1 MQRCL
6 ARLPASLLSLP
17 SSLPFSLPLSS
28 HVNAPLRFCVRGL
41 VSPAFQCQEEWSN
54 RLSHEIF
61 DNLKSS
67 DGRFVQ
73 APLVCLSLLIFRLGE
88 LFVEM
93 DRKFT
98 MEMGGSALD
107 VDIFAQAAEGE
118 ADLEQL
124 EELLFKLR
132 RTPHTVHMTAST
144 QHAAVRAMI
153 GKGAGEEHLQ
163 HLLRMLEDHTNYGLF
178 LDKYTAVLL
187 LDKLVE
193 EGRRP
198 EGARVASQLMLQVD
212 KSYFSKDTSV
222 INQAV
227 SNFQEEDW
235 VSAGALGNV
244 ACWRY
249 LLVRSDQP
257 WAEEDVLEEE
267 EDPEDVVRVR
277 VKEGPPHFGM
287 VPNNYN
293 DDHFDLR
300 EPEMILGKTIW
311 YLNRLNSDSLSKSL
325 TFLGL
330 ALWGKIDQ
338 ALELDLPEVIGGVAE
353 EILKVSDKDAVV
365 KKLNTANTV
374 DLDVDNELLK
384 KCERSL
390 SEEEKVI
397 VEEQKAFYIQWNK
410 ERLARLEAANEN
422 QKRKEKLDNI
432 LYEKEQLSREEE
444 RLFFFDNQ
452 MELDQEKEK
461 KVAAWKRTF
470 PRRSWPGTKDYFK
483 HPKWHKT
490 PGREI
495 KTARWEKRE
504 AKKGPA
510 K

>member
-6 ARLPASLLSLP
+6 ARLLTLP
-17 SSLPFSLPLSS
+17 SSAPISS
-28 HVNAPLRFCVRGL
+28 QINAPLRFCARGL
-41 VSPAFQCQEEWSN
+41 VSPAFQCNEEWSQ
-54 RLSHEIF
+54 RLGHEIF
-61 DNLKSS
+61 DSLKSS
-67 DGRFVQ
+67 DG
-73 APLVCLSLLIFRLGE
+73 RLGE

-98 MEMGGSALD
+98 LEMGGSALD
-107 VDIFAQAAEGE
+107 VDIFAQAAETE

-132 RTPHTVHMTAST
+132 RTPHTVHTTPST
-144 QHAAVRAMI
+144 QHAVVRAMI

-178 LDKYTAVLL
+178 MDKYTAVLL

-193 EGRRP
+193 GGRRP
-198 EGARVASQLMLQVD
+198 EGARVASQLMLQ
-212 KSYFSKDTSV
+212 
-222 INQAV
+222 
-227 SNFQEEDW
+227 EEDW
-235 VSAGALGNV
+235 VAAGALGNV

-257 WAEEDVLEEE
+257 WAVEEVEAEE
-267 EDPEDVVRVR
+267 EDPEDVVRIR

-287 VPNNYN
+287 VPNNYH

-300 EPEMILGKTIW
+300 EPEKILGKTIW
-311 YLNRLNSDSLSKSL
+311 YLNRLDNDPLSKSL

-330 ALWGKIDQ
+330 ALWGKMDQ
-338 ALELDLPEVIGGVAE
+338 ALELELPEVVQEVAE

-365 KKLNTANTV
+365 KKLNSAAKVNLEV
-374 DLDVDNELLK
+374 DGELLK
-384 KCERSL
+384 KCENL
-390 SEEEKVI
+390 LAEEEKGI
-397 VEEQKAFYIQWNK
+397 VEEQKQFYIQWNE
-410 ERLARLEAANEN
+410 ERMKKINAANEKL
-422 QKRKEKLDNI
+422 KRKVELDNI
-432 LYEKEQLSREEE
+432 VYEKEQLSKEEE

-461 KVAAWKRTF
+461 KLTEWKKTF

-490 PGREI
+490 PGKEL
-495 KTARWEKRE
+495 KTPRWEKRE

>member
-6 ARLPASLLSLP
+6 ARLLTLP
-17 SSLPFSLPLSS
+17 SSAPISS
-28 HVNAPLRFCVRGL
+28 QINAPLRFCARGL
-41 VSPAFQCQEEWSN
+41 VSPAFQCNEEWSQ
-54 RLSHEIF
+54 RLGHEIF
-61 DNLKSS
+61 DSLKSS
-67 DGRFVQ
+67 DG
-73 APLVCLSLLIFRLGE
+73 RLGE

-98 MEMGGSALD
+98 LEMGGSALD
-107 VDIFAQAAEGE
+107 VDIFAQAAETE

-132 RTPHTVHMTAST
+132 RTPHTVHTTPST
-144 QHAAVRAMI
+144 QHAVVRAMI

-178 LDKYTAVLL
+178 MDKYTAVLL

-193 EGRRP
+193 GGRRP
-198 EGARVASQLMLQVD
+198 EGARVASQLMLQ
-212 KSYFSKDTSV
+212 
-222 INQAV
+222 
-227 SNFQEEDW
+227 EEDW
-235 VSAGALGNV
+235 VAAGALGNV

-257 WAEEDVLEEE
+257 WAVEEVEAEE
-267 EDPEDVVRVR
+267 EDPEDVVRIR

-287 VPNNYN
+287 VPNNYH

-300 EPEMILGKTIW
+300 EPEKILGKTIW
-311 YLNRLNSDSLSKSL
+311 YLNRLSSDSLSKSL

-330 ALWGKIDQ
+330 ALWGRVDK
-338 ALELDLPEVIGGVAE
+338 ALELELPEVVEEVAE

-365 KKLNTANTV
+365 KKLKGATKVNLNV
-374 DLDVDNELLK
+374 DVELLK
-384 KCERSL
+384 RCEKL
-390 SEEEKVI
+390 LAEEEKAI
-397 VEEQKAFYIQWNK
+397 VGEQKQFYIQWNK
-410 ERLARLEAANEN
+410 DRLDKIEEANEK

-432 LYEKEQLSREEE
+432 VYQKEELSKEEE

-452 MELDQEKEK
+452 MELEQEKEK
-461 KVAAWKRTF
+461 KLAAWKKTF
-470 PRRSWPGTKDYFK
+470 PRKSWPGTKDYFN

-490 PGREI
+490 PGKEL
-495 KTARWEKRE
+495 KTPRWEKRE

>member
-1 MQRCL
+1 V
-6 ARLPASLLSLP
+6 ADKT
-17 SSLPFSLPLSS
+17 
-28 HVNAPLRFCVRGL
+28 
-41 VSPAFQCQEEWSN
+41 
-54 RLSHEIF
+54 F
-61 DNLKSS
+61 DGLKS
-67 DGRFVQ
+67 
-73 APLVCLSLLIFRLGE
+73 RLGE

-98 MEMGGSALD
+98 LEMGGSALD
-107 VDIFAQAAEGE
+107 VDIFAQIAEGE

-132 RTPHTVHMTAST
+132 RTPHTVHTTPST
-144 QHAAVRAMI
+144 QHAVVRAMI

-178 LDKYTAVLL
+178 MDKYTAVLL

-198 EGARVASQLMLQVD
+198 EGARVASQLMLQ
-212 KSYFSKDTSV
+212 
-222 INQAV
+222 
-227 SNFQEEDW
+227 EEDW
-235 VSAGALGNV
+235 VTAGALGNI

-257 WAEEDVLEEE
+257 WAVEEVEAEE

-287 VPNNYN
+287 VPNNHH
-293 DDHFDLR
+293 DDHFDLS
-300 EPEMILGKTIW
+300 EPEKILGKTIW
-311 YLNRLNSDSLSKSL
+311 YLNRLDSDSLSKSL

-330 ALWGKIDQ
+330 ALWGKVDQ
-338 ALELDLPEVIGGVAE
+338 ALLLELPEVVEEVAE

-365 KKLNTANTV
+365 KKLSSAAKVNLEV
-374 DLDVDNELLK
+374 DGELLK
-384 KCERSL
+384 TCKDL
-390 SEEEKVI
+390 LAEEEKGI
-397 VEEQKAFYIQWNK
+397 VEEQKQFYIQWNE
-410 ERLARLEAANEN
+410 ERMKKINAANEKL
-422 QKRKEKLDNI
+422 KRKVELDNI
-432 LYEKEQLSREEE
+432 VYEKEQLSKEEE

-461 KVAAWKRTF
+461 KLTAWKKTL

-490 PGREI
+490 PGKEL
-495 KTARWEKRE
+495 KTPRWEKRE

>member
-1 MQRCL
+1 
-6 ARLPASLLSLP
+6 LPLQLPFPPPNITTAPLSLQ
-17 SSLPFSLPLSS
+17 
-28 HVNAPLRFCVRGL
+28 VQAPLRFCVRGL
-41 VSPAFQCQEEWSN
+41 VSPAFHCNEEWN
-54 RLSHEIF
+54 RRLGDEIF
-61 DNLKSS
+61 DKLKSS
-67 DGRFVQ
+67 DG
-73 APLVCLSLLIFRLGE
+73 RLGE

-98 MEMGGSALD
+98 LEMGGSALD

-132 RTPHTVHMTAST
+132 RTPHTVNTTPST
-144 QHAAVRAMI
+144 GHAAVRALI

-163 HLLRMLEDHTNYGLF
+163 HLVRMLEDPTNYGLF
-178 LDKYTAVLL
+178 MDQYTALLL

-198 EGARVASQLMLQVD
+198 EGARVASQLMLQ
-212 KSYFSKDTSV
+212 
-222 INQAV
+222 
-227 SNFQEEDW
+227 EEDW
-235 VSAGALGNV
+235 AAAGALGNV

-249 LLVRSDQP
+249 LLVRADEP
-257 WAEEDVLEEE
+257 WTVDDGQAEED
-267 EDPEDVVRVR
+267 DPEDVVRVR

-287 VPNNYN
+287 VPNNHH

-300 EPEMILGKTIW
+300 EPEKILGKTIW
-311 YLNRLNSDSLSKSL
+311 YLNRLGSDPLSKSL

-330 ALWGKIDQ
+330 ALWGKIDE
-338 ALELDLPEVIGGVAE
+338 ALQLELPEVVEGVAE
-353 EILKVSDKDAVV
+353 EVLKVSDKDAVV
-365 KKLNTANTV
+365 LKLNNAKQLS
-374 DLDVDNELLK
+374 LDIDGELLK
-384 KCERSL
+384 KSQLLL
-390 SEEEKVI
+390 SEQEPGI
-397 VEEQKAFYIQWNK
+397 IEEQKKLYIQWSK
-410 ERLARLEAANEN
+410 ERMDRIKAASEK
-422 QKRKEKLDNI
+422 QKRKEQLDNI
-432 LYEKEQLSREEE
+432 TYEKEKLSREEE

-461 KVAAWKRTF
+461 KLLAWRKTF
-470 PRRSWPGTKDYFK
+470 PKKTWPGTKDYFK

-490 PGREI
+490 PGKEI

>member
-1 MQRCL
+1 LITLLKRGLRGRFNIMQRSL
-6 ARLPASLLSLP
+6 ARL
-17 SSLPFSLPLSS
+17 LPLSS
-28 HVNAPLRFCVRGL
+28 SAPLFALPSQINAPLRFSARGL
-41 VSPAFQCQEEWSN
+41 VSPAFQCNEEWSQ
-54 RLSHEIF
+54 RVADKTF
-61 DNLKSS
+61 DGLKS
-67 DGRFVQ
+67 
-73 APLVCLSLLIFRLGE
+73 RLGE

-98 MEMGGSALD
+98 LEMGGSALD
-107 VDIFAQAAEGE
+107 VDIFAQIAEGE

-132 RTPHTVHMTAST
+132 RTPHTVHTAAST

-178 LDKYTAVLL
+178 MDRYTSLLL

-198 EGARVASQLMLQVD
+198 EGARVASQLMLQ
-212 KSYFSKDTSV
+212 
-222 INQAV
+222 
-227 SNFQEEDW
+227 EEDW
-235 VSAGALGNV
+235 VTAGALGNV

-257 WAEEDVLEEE
+257 WAVEDVEAEE

-287 VPNNYN
+287 VPNNFH

-300 EPEMILGKTIW
+300 EPEKILGKTIW
-311 YLNRLNSDSLSKSL
+311 YLNRLDSGSLSKSL

-338 ALELDLPEVIGGVAE
+338 ALELELPEVVEEVAG

-365 KKLNTANTV
+365 KKLNSAAKV
-374 DLDVDNELLK
+374 SLDVDSELLK
-384 KCERSL
+384 KC
-390 SEEEKVI
+390 SELLAKEETGI
-397 VEEQKAFYIQWNK
+397 VEEQKQLYIQWNE
-410 ERLARLEAANEN
+410 ERMKKINAANEKL
-422 QKRKEKLDNI
+422 KRKVELDNI
-432 LYEKEQLSREEE
+432 VYEKEQLSKEEE

-452 MELDQEKEK
+452 MELDQEKENK
-461 KVAAWKRTF
+461 LVAWKKTF
-470 PRRSWPGTKDYFK
+470 PRKSWPGTKDYFK

-490 PGREI
+490 PGKEI

>member
-1 MQRCL
+1 LIHFYKRGLEALLDIMQRCL
-6 ARLPASLLSLP
+6 ARL
-17 SSLPFSLPLSS
+17 LPFSSSAASLPGSS
-28 HVNAPLRFCVRGL
+28 QINAPLRFSARGL
-41 VSPAFQCQEEWSN
+41 VSPAFQCNEEWN
-54 RLSHEIF
+54 QRVADKTF
-61 DNLKSS
+61 DGLKS
-67 DGRFVQ
+67 
-73 APLVCLSLLIFRLGE
+73 RLGE

-98 MEMGGSALD
+98 LEMGGSALD
-107 VDIFAQAAEGE
+107 VDIFAQIAEGE

-132 RTPHTVHMTAST
+132 RTPHTVHTTPST
-144 QHAAVRAMI
+144 QHAVVRAMI

-163 HLLRMLEDHTNYGLF
+163 HLLRMLEDHINYGLF
-178 LDKYTAVLL
+178 MDKYTAVLL
-187 LDKLVE
+187 LDKMVE

-198 EGARVASQLMLQVD
+198 EGARVASQLMLQ
-212 KSYFSKDTSV
+212 
-222 INQAV
+222 
-227 SNFQEEDW
+227 EEDW
-235 VSAGALGNV
+235 MTAGALGNI

-257 WAEEDVLEEE
+257 WSVEDVEAEE

-287 VPNNYN
+287 VPNNYH

-300 EPEMILGKTIW
+300 EPEKILGKTIW
-311 YLNRLNSDSLSKSL
+311 YLNRLDSDPLSKSL

-330 ALWGKIDQ
+330 ALWGKMDQ
-338 ALELDLPEVIGGVAE
+338 ALELELPEVVQEVAE

-365 KKLNTANTV
+365 KKLNSAAKVNLEV
-374 DLDVDNELLK
+374 DGELLK
-384 KCERSL
+384 KCENL
-390 SEEEKVI
+390 LAEEEKGI
-397 VEEQKAFYIQWNK
+397 VEEQKQFYIQWNE
-410 ERLARLEAANEN
+410 ERMKKINAANEKL
-422 QKRKEKLDNI
+422 KRKVELDNI
-432 LYEKEQLSREEE
+432 VYEKEQLSKEEE

-461 KVAAWKRTF
+461 KLTEWKKTF

-490 PGREI
+490 PGKEL
-495 KTARWEKRE
+495 KTPRWEKRE

>member
-1 MQRCL
+1 V
-6 ARLPASLLSLP
+6 ADKT
-17 SSLPFSLPLSS
+17 
-28 HVNAPLRFCVRGL
+28 
-41 VSPAFQCQEEWSN
+41 
-54 RLSHEIF
+54 F
-61 DNLKSS
+61 DGLKS
-67 DGRFVQ
+67 
-73 APLVCLSLLIFRLGE
+73 RLGE

-98 MEMGGSALD
+98 LEMGGSALD
-107 VDIFAQAAEGE
+107 VDIFAQIAEGE

-132 RTPHTVHMTAST
+132 RTPHTVHTTAST

-163 HLLRMLEDHTNYGLF
+163 HLLRMLEDHTNYGIF
-178 LDKYTAVLL
+178 MDKYTALLL

-198 EGARVASQLMLQVD
+198 EGARVASQLMLQ
-212 KSYFSKDTSV
+212 
-222 INQAV
+222 
-227 SNFQEEDW
+227 EEDW
-235 VSAGALGNV
+235 VTAGALGNV

-257 WAEEDVLEEE
+257 WAVEDVEAEE

-287 VPNNYN
+287 VPNNYH

-300 EPEMILGKTIW
+300 EPEKILGKTIW
-311 YLNRLNSDSLSKSL
+311 YLNRLDSDSLSKSL

-338 ALELDLPEVIGGVAE
+338 ALELDLPEVVEEVAE

-365 KKLNTANTV
+365 KKLNSAATV
-374 DLDVDNELLK
+374 SLDVDGELLK
-384 KCERSL
+384 KC
-390 SEEEKVI
+390 SEFLAKEETGI
-397 VEEQKAFYIQWNK
+397 VEEQKQLYIQWNE
-410 ERLARLEAANEN
+410 ERMKKINAANEKL
-422 QKRKEKLDNI
+422 KRKVELDNIVYEKEKLS
-432 LYEKEQLSREEE
+432 KEEE
-444 RLFFFDNQ
+444 QLFFFDNQ

-461 KVAAWKRTF
+461 KLVAWKKTF

-490 PGREI
+490 PGKEI
-495 KTARWEKRE
+495 KTPRWEKRE

>member
-1 MQRCL
+1 
-6 ARLPASLLSLP
+6 
-17 SSLPFSLPLSS
+17 
-28 HVNAPLRFCVRGL
+28 
-41 VSPAFQCQEEWSN
+41 
-54 RLSHEIF
+54 
-61 DNLKSS
+61 
-67 DGRFVQ
+67 
-73 APLVCLSLLIFRLGE
+73 
-88 LFVEM
+88 M

-98 MEMGGSALD
+98 LEMGGSALD
-107 VDIFAQAAEGE
+107 VDIFAQIAEGE

-132 RTPHTVHMTAST
+132 RTPHTVHTAAST

-178 LDKYTAVLL
+178 MDRYTSLLL

-198 EGARVASQLMLQVD
+198 EGARVASQLMLQ
-212 KSYFSKDTSV
+212 
-222 INQAV
+222 
-227 SNFQEEDW
+227 EEDW
-235 VSAGALGNV
+235 VTAGALGNV

-257 WAEEDVLEEE
+257 WAVEDVEAEE

-287 VPNNYN
+287 VPNNFH

-300 EPEMILGKTIW
+300 EPEKILGKTIW
-311 YLNRLNSDSLSKSL
+311 YLNRLDSGSLSKSL

-338 ALELDLPEVIGGVAE
+338 ALELELPEVVEEVAG

-365 KKLNTANTV
+365 KKLNSAAKV
-374 DLDVDNELLK
+374 SLDVDSELLK
-384 KCERSL
+384 KC
-390 SEEEKVI
+390 SELLAKEETGI
-397 VEEQKAFYIQWNK
+397 VEEQKQLYIQWNE
-410 ERLARLEAANEN
+410 ERMKKINAANEKL
-422 QKRKEKLDNI
+422 KRKVELDNI
-432 LYEKEQLSREEE
+432 VYEKEQLSKEEE

-452 MELDQEKEK
+452 MELDQEKENK
-461 KVAAWKRTF
+461 LVAWKKTF
-470 PRRSWPGTKDYFK
+470 PRKSWPGTKDYFK

-490 PGREI
+490 PGKEI
-495 KTARWEKRE
+495 KTPRWEKRE